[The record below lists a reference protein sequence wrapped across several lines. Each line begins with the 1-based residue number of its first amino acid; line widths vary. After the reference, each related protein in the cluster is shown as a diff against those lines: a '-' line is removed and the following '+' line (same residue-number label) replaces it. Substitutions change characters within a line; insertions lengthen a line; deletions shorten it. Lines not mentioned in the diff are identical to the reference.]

1 MGERGREKQK
11 GRPISRAFSVLKD
24 LRVNN
29 ADEGNIIMILL
40 SDPYYEYH
48 FVLLNVNVDIIQFK
62 NIILLKNIKLLC
74 IN

>member
-11 GRPISRAFSVLKD
+11 GRPISRAFSVAKEVI
-24 LRVNN
+24 VNN
-29 ADEGNIIMILL
+29 ADDGNIIMILL

>member
-40 SDPYYEYH
+40 SDPYY
-48 FVLLNVNVDIIQFK
+48 
-62 NIILLKNIKLLC
+62 ILFY
-74 IN
+74 